1 LTDRALRFG
10 EADYNRAVDRRATG
24 LMRVPFIVRCALQFD
39 GAPLGHAYLVNINIL
54 GSYVARD
61 DLPHL
66 GARVT
71 LRFRIP
77 ETEREVELEGVVAWV
92 NPRQQHPVHSLPP
105 GFGVSFRELTDGNRR
120 SIEGVVEEY
129 IARHPVA
136 P

>member
-1 LTDRALRFG
+1 MPKKALRLG
-10 EADYNRAVDRRATG
+10 EGDYNRAVDRRATG

-105 GFGVSFRELTDGNRR
+105 GFGVSFRELTEGNRR

>member
-1 LTDRALRFG
+1 MPERALRG
-10 EADYNRAVDRRATG
+10 SEGDYNRAVDRRATG

>member
-1 LTDRALRFG
+1 LPKKALRLG
-10 EADYNRAVDRRATG
+10 EGDYNRAVDRRATG

-105 GFGVSFRELTDGNRR
+105 GFGVSFRELTEGNRR

>member
-1 LTDRALRFG
+1 
-10 EADYNRAVDRRATG
+10 
-24 LMRVPFIVRCALQFD
+24 MRVPFIVRCALQFD

-105 GFGVSFRELTDGNRR
+105 GFGVSFRELTEGNRR